1 MQEKITAKPGTAAAL
16 ARVVL
21 TSVWMAGLAFASYWS
36 IRFARADLLYR
47 ANTPG
52 AIARAIE
59 LDPGNARY
67 RAWQAELE
75 EHEGRDPRPALL
87 AASVLNAR
95 DSSIWIRLVLETE
108 IAGDYARA
116 EACLLKAARID
127 RLSGPRITLMHYYF
141 RRGDW
146 VQFWKWSRRALRMSY
161 GDAAPLFRLCWTAS
175 QDAGV
180 IRSRAIPDRPA
191 VLVQYLGFLLSEGR
205 LEAAGPVSFDVL
217 RFAGPDEAR
226 MLMDYCDRLL
236 ERGTV
241 APALAAWNAMCRR
254 KLTPYPPLAPESG
267 SLLTNGDFAAVPLL
281 GGFDWHIVQLA
292 DVAVARLTS
301 PAGLQFSLS
310 GKQAERCELLW
321 QHLPLVPRRVYRLRW
336 WWRTSG
342 MPSDAGIRWRVLEAA
357 TSQPPGENWQ
367 PAELTFASG
376 EAALARLSLVSER
389 QAGTARPEGSLFV
402 RNVALEP
409 GR

>member
-1 MQEKITAKPGTAAAL
+1 VQEKTAKPRAAAPL
-16 ARVVL
+16 SRFSASACV
-21 TSVWMAGLAFASYWS
+21 ACLAFASYWS

-52 AIARAIE
+52 AISQAIE
-59 LDPGNARY
+59 LDPWNARY

-87 AASVLNAR
+87 AASRLNAR
-95 DSSIWIRLVLETE
+95 DSSIWTRLGLEAE

-116 EACLLKAARID
+116 EEWLLEAARVD

-146 VQFWKWSRRALRMSY
+146 AHFWKWSRRALEMSY

-205 LEAAGPVSFDVL
+205 LDAAGPVSFDVL
-217 RFAGPDEAR
+217 RFADPDQAR
-226 MLMDYCDRLL
+226 LLMDYCDRLI
-236 ERGTV
+236 ERGKV
-241 APALAAWNAMCRR
+241 APALAVWNAMCRR

-267 SLLTNGDFAAVPLL
+267 SLLTNGDFAAVPLRR
-281 GGFDWHIVQLA
+281 GFDWHFAQLTE
-292 DVAVARLTS
+292 VAVARLTS
-301 PAGLQFSLS
+301 PAGLQFALS

-321 QHLPLVPRRVYRLRW
+321 QYLPVVPHRLYRLRW
-336 WWRTSG
+336 WWRTLG
-342 MPSDAGIRWRVLEAA
+342 MPADAGIRWQALNAA

-367 PAELTFASG
+367 SAELTFASG

-389 QAGTARPEGSLFV
+389 EAGTARPEGSVFV
-402 RNVALEP
+402 RNVTLEAA
-409 GR
+409 R

>member
-1 MQEKITAKPGTAAAL
+1 VQEKTAKPAAAAAP
-16 ARVVL
+16 ARIVFASACV
-21 TSVWMAGLAFASYWS
+21 ACLAFASYWS

-47 ANTPG
+47 ANTLD
-52 AIARAIE
+52 AISRAIE

-87 AASVLNAR
+87 AASALNAR
-95 DSSIWIRLVLETE
+95 DSSIWTRLGLDAE
-108 IAGDYARA
+108 ITGDYPRA
-116 EACLLKAARID
+116 AECLLEAARMD

-146 VQFWKWSRRALRMSY
+146 VQFWKWSRRALEMSY
-161 GDAAPLFRLCWTAS
+161 GDAAPLFRLCWIAS

-191 VLVQYLGFLLSEGR
+191 VVVQYLGFLLREGR

-217 RFAGPDEAR
+217 RFAGPDQAR
-226 MLMDYCDRLL
+226 LLMDYCDRQI
-236 ERGTV
+236 ERGAV
-241 APALAAWNAMCRR
+241 APALAVWNAMSRR

-267 SLLTNGDFAAVPLL
+267 SLLTNGDFAAVPLT
-281 GGFDWHIVQLA
+281 GGFDWHFVQLA

-310 GKQAERCELLW
+310 GKQPERCELLW
-321 QHLPLVPRRVYRLRW
+321 QQLPVVPHRVYRLRW

-342 MPSDAGIRWRVLEAA
+342 MPSDAGIRWRVLDAA
-357 TSQPPGENWQ
+357 TSQPPGDNWQ
-367 PAELTFASG
+367 AAQLTFASG
-376 EAALARLSLVSER
+376 KAALARLSLVCER
-389 QAGTARPEGSLFV
+389 QEGTARAVGTVFV
-402 RNVALEP
+402 RNVGLEP
-409 GR
+409 AR